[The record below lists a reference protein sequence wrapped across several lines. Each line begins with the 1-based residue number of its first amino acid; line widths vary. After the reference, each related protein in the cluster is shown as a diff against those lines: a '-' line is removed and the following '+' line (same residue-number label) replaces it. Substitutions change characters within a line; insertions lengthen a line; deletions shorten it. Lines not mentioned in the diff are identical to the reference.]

1 MRIEVKGRGID
12 VGEELRRHVERRFEK
27 VARQVSPLAVME
39 VEVSAERNPSIR
51 ASQVAEATLFLK
63 GTTLR
68 ARDASEGMAHA
79 VNLVAE
85 EIARQVKRHRVKRR
99 GRRAAA
105 RFEAPVDGASA
116 TEEAAPGAAEGEAPE
131 ADPLR

>member
-1 MRIEVKGRGID
+1 MRIEVKGRGVT

-39 VEVSAERNPSIR
+39 VELSAERNPAIR
-51 ASQVAEATLFLK
+51 HSQVAEATLFLK
-63 GTTLR
+63 GSTLR
-68 ARDASEGMAHA
+68 ARDASEGMPHA

-99 GRRAAA
+99 GRRAAT
-105 RFEAPVDGASA
+105 RVDAP
-116 TEEAAPGAAEGEAPE
+116 PE
-131 ADPLR
+131 STAGPIESPPPPA